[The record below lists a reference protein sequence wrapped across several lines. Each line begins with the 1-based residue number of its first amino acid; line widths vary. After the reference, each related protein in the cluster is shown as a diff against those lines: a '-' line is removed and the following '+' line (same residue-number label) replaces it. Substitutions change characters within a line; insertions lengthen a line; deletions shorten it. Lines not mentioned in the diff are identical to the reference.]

1 MNSDITQTTLH
12 HIDIHLPI
20 AIDQCYITDYIT
32 SQFEVEVTI
41 LFGDP
46 DTFIKVVGPSEQKV
60 NRAALAIQKKIIDTL
75 VENEKELSSKVNI
88 GRK

>member
-1 MNSDITQTTLH
+1 MAHTLH

-20 AIDQCYITDYIT
+20 EVDQCYITDYIT
-32 SQFEVEVTI
+32 QQFDVKVTI

-60 NRAALAIQKKIIDTL
+60 HLAALSIQKKIIDTL
-75 VENEKELSSKVNI
+75 LENDRV
-88 GRK
+88 

>member
-1 MNSDITQTTLH
+1 MAHSLH

-32 SQFEVEVTI
+32 SRFEVKVTI

-46 DTFIKVVGPSEQKV
+46 DTFLKVFGPSEQKV
-60 NRAALAIQKKIIDTL
+60 HLAALEIQKKIIDTL
-75 VENEKELSSKVNI
+75 VENEKELSSKRNI
-88 GRK
+88 GIKY